1 MRKYFR
7 LRQYDKVWLLSC
19 SLSAFWSPWVVLRL
33 VFLELLSEPKSFAHL
48 DSEAQIFKLHSQLS
62 PTTLIILSESK
73 VNGLP
78 CVNIDDIDHWCKDP
92 KKISKL
98 QSVQCYLLSSCDTLT
113 RSSSSFDPQTDLVD
127 IGKVRKSVHECDRW
141 PTTVQVCTVQQI
153 RGWGAGHLIAYHTGC
168 DKQMMHYHCCQY
180 FCMCV
185 CILWLWQTQRLFP
198 AQTGWLTKSYHPL
211 HRGWE
216 PG

>member
-1 MRKYFR
+1 M
-7 LRQYDKVWLLSC
+7 
-19 SLSAFWSPWVVLRL
+19 
-33 VFLELLSEPKSFAHL
+33 
-48 DSEAQIFKLHSQLS
+48 
-62 PTTLIILSESK
+62 
-73 VNGLP
+73 
-78 CVNIDDIDHWCKDP
+78 
-92 KKISKL
+92 
-98 QSVQCYLLSSCDTLT
+98 LLSSCDTLT

-198 AQTGWLTKSYHPL
+198 AQTGWLTISLRVNHISPCIVVGSQASERPTTSPSPFMSRCHQLGWVHSRAVSVIKS
-211 HRGWE
+211 GE
-216 PG
+216 PGLREEREREPVLSTPLMI